1 MTSSN
6 SVDNSD
12 PRADGIVSVGDLED
26 RVFSADE
33 RNRLD
38 EEPPEWSLVTGDH
51 GALYQPAHVTSDL
64 FAQIISPGRFDE
76 IVTVEHSIDNQTGG
90 QDPVSMI
97 LAHAHATVTVRSPCG
112 RYSTVRSANATCH
125 ITVPFYRNAGKRAAE
140 IGTAV
145 HDARETACTWAVR
158 RAMQKY
164 GRIFGRQLVKDPDG
178 LIALYRQA
186 EVNAICDADS
196 AVETGVE
203 GSREGASG
211 RADEP
216 SNEPQSETPET
227 DSPAIDEQS
236 DATSVANHGPVT
248 WTVRDAAGMTLST
261 EVTPA
266 AFIRSL
272 ARRLLSQR
280 SLAEFNA
287 MMDANSAQ
295 VLRLGPGAAISL
307 DEETKDY
314 VASLREKERPQASPG
329 LPLEGPSGPSRRRDV
344 RHAVDQ
350 ETVRRAC
357 NSLIE
362 RSRALEQSDFDRL
375 LQSDDPDVRILTHQQ
390 IAWVKAAAGRHRP
403 QSGQAA

>member
-1 MTSSN
+1 MTISN
-6 SVDNSD
+6 SVDNSK
-12 PRADGIVSVGDLED
+12 PTADGIASVGDLED

-112 RYSTVRSANATCH
+112 RYSAVRSANATCH

-158 RAMQKY
+158 RAMQKF

-186 EVNAICDADS
+186 EVNAICEADS
-196 AVETGVE
+196 AVEPSVEPASNGV
-203 GSREGASG
+203 SAC
-211 RADEP
+211 ADEP
-216 SNEPQSETPET
+216 SKEPQGDPLAT
-227 DSPAIDEQS
+227 DSPAVDEPS
-236 DATSVANHGPVT
+236 DSSSVGAQGPVT

-261 EVTPA
+261 ELTPD

-272 ARRLLSQR
+272 SRRLLSQR
-280 SLAEFNA
+280 SLDAFNA

-314 VASLREKERPQASPG
+314 VASLRDKERSQASPS
-329 LPLEGPSGPSRRRDV
+329 LPLDEQSEPSRRREV
-344 RHAVDQ
+344 RQAVDQ
-350 ETVRRAC
+350 DTVRRAC

-362 RSRALEQSDFDRL
+362 RSKTLEQPDFDRL
-375 LQSDDPDVRILTHQQ
+375 LKSDDPDVRILTHQQ